1 MGLQDIEKLS
11 DPEVMRRFTHALLRD
26 LQALRRMLDTGMI
39 ERGIRRFGAEQELFL
54 VDRGWRPAPVA
65 TQVLERLPQNGP
77 FATELGRFN
86 LEINLDPRVL
96 SGDCF
101 SRMERDIE
109 HRIEEVR
116 SAAAEDRAE
125 VVLTGILPTLSKSH
139 LTLDNITPMPRYY
152 ALNDAMNRMR
162 EGTAYRL
169 RIVGTD
175 DLIIQHDSVMLEAC
189 NTSAQFHLQVD
200 DREFATLYN
209 AAQAVTGPVLAACVN
224 SPLLFGRRLWAETR
238 IALFQQSLD
247 TRRSNVHMRE
257 VRPRVRFGESWVRE
271 SVTELFEDDIA
282 HFRVLIAADPGEDPF
297 QVLDAGGVP
306 HLKALQLHNGTVY
319 RWNRPCYGVG
329 NGKPHL
335 RIECRVLP
343 SGPTVLDEVANAAF
357 WTGAVIGLARQE
369 GDISKKL
376 PFDVVKTNFIAA
388 ARLGLGAGFTWLDG
402 EPISAPRLATESLL
416 PMARAGLEVLEIDP
430 GDADRYL
437 SVVEE
442 RIARRCTGSSWTIRS
457 LSQMQESTAGQKMAA
472 LTAAMVKRQQA
483 GSPVHEWEPAGL
495 DEAGDWQPN
504 YRTVEQYMT
513 TTLFTVTEDEPLELV
528 AFMMDKNQI
537 RHVLVEDND
546 HDLIGIVSYRS
557 ILRLVAS
564 GKDPREES
572 MPVRDVMHRDPFT
585 VSPETKTVEAID
597 IMRKNRVS
605 CLPVTKDGKLVGLVS
620 ETDFMPIAY
629 RLLTDRFGEA

>member
-1 MGLQDIEKLS
+1 MGLQDVEKKR
-11 DPEVMRRFTHALLRD
+11 DPEEMRRFTRALLRD
-26 LQALRRMLDTGMI
+26 LQALRRMLDEGMI
-39 ERGIRRFGAEQELFL
+39 ERGVRRFGAEQELFL
-54 VDRGWRPAPVA
+54 VDPGWRPAPVA
-65 TQVLERLPQNGP
+65 TQVLERLPKDGP

-86 LEINLDPRVL
+86 LEINLEPLVL
-96 SGDCF
+96 AGDCF
-101 SRMERDIE
+101 RRLQQAIE
-109 HRIEEVR
+109 LRIDEVR
-116 SAAAEDRAE
+116 SAARAERAE

-139 LTLDNITPMPRYY
+139 LTLDNITPMARYY

-200 DREFATLYN
+200 DREFATMYN

-247 TRRSNVHMRE
+247 TRRSNVHLRE
-257 VRPRVRFGESWVRE
+257 VRPRVRFGEKWVRE

-282 HFRVLIAADPGEDPF
+282 HFRVLLAADPGEDPF
-297 QVLDAGGVP
+297 EVLEAGGVP
-306 HLKALQLHNGTVY
+306 RLKALQLHNGTVY

-388 ARLGLGAGFTWLDG
+388 ARLGLGAGFNWLDG
-402 EPISAPRLATESLL
+402 EAISAPRLAQESLL
-416 PMARAGLEVLEIDP
+416 PLARAGLEVLEIDP
-430 GDADRYL
+430 EDIDRYL

-442 RIARRCTGSSWTIRS
+442 RIERRRTGSSWVIRS
-457 LSQMQESTAGQKMAA
+457 LSHMQESTAGQRMAA

-483 GSPVHEWEPAGL
+483 GTPVHEWEPAEL
-495 DEAGDWQPN
+495 EEAGAWQPN
-504 YRTVEQYMT
+504 YRTIEQYMT
-513 TTLFTVTEDEPLELV
+513 TTLFTVTEDELLELV

-557 ILRLVAS
+557 ILRLLAS
-564 GKDPREES
+564 GNDPFAGS
-572 MPVRDVMHRDPFT
+572 TAVRDVMHRDPIT
-585 VSPETKTVEAID
+585 VSPETTTVEAID
-597 IMRKNRVS
+597 IMRANKVS
-605 CLPVTKDGKLVGLVS
+605 CLPVTKEGKLVGLVS